1 MSKMGKK
8 MVTAWDGL
16 GLESDSIMGALDKI
30 ISRVFVSFD
39 SSCDFSLGLNVDSR
53 KSDQAV
59 RGVSYVPNGL
69 GKKIKIAAF
78 VSADLIEEAQSA
90 GADFVG
96 LDDLVE
102 RVKKELKE
110 EGYSVLFV
118 AREYYG
124 NVYLELLYVKVNQG
138 SKAKAEK
145 LVVTEQESKPKS

>member
-1 MSKMGKK
+1 MGVREGIASGVRRKDWK
-8 MVTAWDGL
+8 DLT
-16 GLESDSIMGALDKI
+16 LEEVERLIFK
-30 ISRVFVSFD
+30 SREEEDLS
-39 SSCDFSLGLNVDSR
+39 
-53 KSDQAV
+53 
-59 RGVSYVPNGL
+59 NGL
-69 GKKIKIAAF
+69 IGVRISLVRFKRYKDIS
-78 VSADLIEEAQSA
+78 SAIYSLKRKLRIDNEE
-90 GADFVG
+90 
-96 LDDLVE
+96 VE

>member
-1 MSKMGKK
+1 MGVREGIASGVRRKDWK
-8 MVTAWDGL
+8 DLT
-16 GLESDSIMGALDKI
+16 LEEVERLIL
-30 ISRVFVSFD
+30 
-39 SSCDFSLGLNVDSR
+39 
-53 KSDQAV
+53 KSHEEEDP
-59 RGVSYVPNGL
+59 SNGL
-69 GKKIKIAAF
+69 IGVRISLVRFKRYKDIS
-78 VSADLIEEAQSA
+78 SAIYSLKRKLRIDNEE
-90 GADFVG
+90 
-96 LDDLVE
+96 VE